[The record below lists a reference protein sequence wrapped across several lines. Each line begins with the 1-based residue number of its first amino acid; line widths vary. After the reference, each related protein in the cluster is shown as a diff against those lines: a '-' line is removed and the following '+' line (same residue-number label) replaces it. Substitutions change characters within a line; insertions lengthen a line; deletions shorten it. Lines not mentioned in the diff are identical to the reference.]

1 MNPFISQP
9 EFISEDPRSHCP
21 GGVGLG
27 HQLTPELAFK
37 QHRALLPPDLLQGKT
52 VLDLGSCLAASGAW
66 SLANGAKH
74 YTGVEIQKE
83 FADKSAEILGK
94 YYPADSWRILN
105 TSVDGFLNEN
115 PGKYDIVLAAGVLHG
130 VDKVLET
137 LEIIAGIADL
147 IVIESM
153 HKSIFHSPLVS
164 HQVKQ
169 LLSQEK
175 GIANYLENES
185 YISVGDTGMLV
196 PGMKS
201 VLYNG
206 LIPSMGAIKRIMRS
220 LGFLCDES
228 GNHELKA
235 QLPASYS
242 PLGRFCLHFQR
253 AAAVKT
259 KGFGF
264 EKTVD
269 NPENV
274 LQEYDWRAIGN
285 KS

>member
-1 MNPFISQP
+1 MNLFISQP

-21 GGVGLG
+21 GGVGFG
-27 HQLTPELAFK
+27 HQLTPELVFK
-37 QHRALLPPDLLQGKT
+37 QHQALLPPHLLEGKT
-52 VLDLGSCLAASGAW
+52 VLDLGSCLGASGAW

-83 FADKSAEILGK
+83 FSDKSEEILKK
-94 YYPADSWRILN
+94 YYPADSWTILN
-105 TSVDGFLNEN
+105 TSVDGFLNESS
-115 PGKYDIVLAAGVLHG
+115 GKYDIVLAAGVLHG
-130 VDKVLET
+130 VDKVIET
-137 LEIIAGIADL
+137 LVSMANIADF

-153 HKSIFHSPLVS
+153 HKSIFHSPLIS

-169 LLSQEK
+169 LLSQDK

-185 YISVGDTGMLV
+185 YISVGDTGMLI

-206 LIPSMGAIKRIMRS
+206 LIPSMGAIKRIMGS
-220 LGFLCDES
+220 LGFACDES
-228 GNHELKA
+228 KNRELKS

-253 AAAVKT
+253 ENAIKT

-264 EKTVD
+264 EKVVD
-269 NPENV
+269 DPENV
-274 LQEYDWRAIGN
+274 LREFDWLAFKN
-285 KS
+285 NP